1 MNFITQL
8 IQFMVLLP
16 SAVLCFLPMKNQLLI
31 PIKRII
37 LYLGVTLAVMIPLSA
52 AIIAACS
59 LPANYIML
67 PDIII
72 LYIFYQHVLRTRWT
86 TNAAVFL
93 LVTALMTFPTNL
105 SLCIDS
111 QIHPAESAFTGCPVA
126 CIFQLAASM
135 IILLIYCR
143 VFYKYFS
150 NLINSLDS
158 AYVWGAT
165 LPVPLIFTI
174 LNIIIMPEKYET
186 LQVNRMFFIYVIY
199 LILSFFLLNVIYVIF
214 YLVAVILLKN
224 TKTEERVRLFEMQE
238 SQYTAQQRYITESA
252 KQRHD
257 FRQQLHSLAQM
268 AQNKEYEALT
278 KHLEDCVAA
287 IPESPMQYCSKIP
300 VNALLNYYDA
310 LFASHSIVKYWDVQI
325 PAKCTISDTELCS
338 LIGNILENVCTG
350 CLTLEH
356 PADRFHRLTMFSQKN
371 GFLVIKSENRFDGKV
386 NKKNYRYLSTHK
398 GGSGIGLTSIEA
410 IAEKYGGMAYFS
422 NTEEVFTIE
431 LIIKILPDTT

>member
-1 MNFITQL
+1 MNVNAHL

-16 SAVLCFLPMKNQLLI
+16 AAVLCFLPMKDQLIVPL
-31 PIKRII
+31 KKII
-37 LYLGVTLAVMIPLSA
+37 LYLGISLAVMIPLSA
-52 AIIAACS
+52 AIITFS
-59 LPANYIML
+59 NLPANYVMI
-67 PDIII
+67 PDMII
-72 LYIFYQHVLRTRWT
+72 LYIFYQYVLRTHWT
-86 TNAAVFL
+86 ANAAVFL
-93 LVTALMTFPTNL
+93 LVTALMTFPTNI

-111 QIHPAESAFTGCPVA
+111 QIHPAENQLSACPAA
-126 CIFQLAASM
+126 CTFQLAISM
-135 IILLIYCR
+135 LMLLIYCR

-165 LPVPLIFTI
+165 LPVPLVFTI

-186 LQVNRMFFIYVIY
+186 LQINRMFFIYVVY
-199 LILSFFLLNVIYVIF
+199 LVLSFLLLNVIYVIF

-224 TKTEERVRLFEMQE
+224 AKTEERVRLFEMQE
-238 SQYTAQQRYITESA
+238 SQYSAQQRYITESA

-268 AQNKEYEALT
+268 AQNKEYDALT
-278 KHLEDCVAA
+278 KHLADCVAA

-310 LFASHSIVKYWDVQI
+310 LFASHSIVKYWDIQI

-356 PADRFHRLTMFSQKN
+356 PADRFHRLTIFAQNN

-386 NKKNYRYLSTHK
+386 NKKNDRYLSTHK
-398 GGSGIGLTSIEA
+398 GGSGIGLNSIEA
-410 IAEKYGGMAYFS
+410 IAKKHGGMAYFS

-431 LIIKILPDTT
+431 LIIKILSDVT